1 MHRFNKTYTIVT
13 ALFLMLCTL
22 GFSQDEY
29 IVNHSKF
36 MQKTNPSYFG
46 LNSLNKTGV
55 LYNQMKLNEFD
66 KMDNKYV
73 FGALS
78 FDNLDFSL
86 GLDVNSF
93 KIQNTGLTINLANLS
108 YVYKLQFDNDLY
120 FLPAVTLGFGSQSV
134 NPENLIFEDQL
145 NTATGF
151 INTES
156 IDPLAPVISNVNY
169 LDLGASFLLHSDRFM
184 AGLTLKHLNKPNTSY
199 NKEVPF
205 EKPIQISLQGAYE
218 FDLNPYERRYLPRY
232 SYLFAYGSFTKF
244 GDAVLIYLSQ
254 DFQLGEFSIGLSQQ
268 AASLNTFA
276 LNNVGVSIGLA
287 VENFDF
293 GILYNFPFQSP
304 GAVFS
309 PSIFELFVTFDFSI
323 YRRNRRGQY
332 NRLQTDNYF

>member
-1 MHRFNKTYTIVT
+1 MMSKRYTYPLI
-13 ALFLMLCTL
+13 LFIFMM
-22 GFSQDEY
+22 SVSVNAQDEY
-29 IVNHSKF
+29 IINHSKF
-36 MQKTNPSYFG
+36 LQKTNPSYFG
-46 LNSLNKTGV
+46 FNSLNKTGV

-86 GLDVNSF
+86 GVDINSF
-93 KIQNTGLTINLANLS
+93 KIQNTGLTLNLANLS
-108 YVYKLQFDNDLY
+108 YVYKLQLDNDLF
-120 FLPAVTLGFGSQSV
+120 FLPAVTIGFGSSSV

-145 NTATGF
+145 NTGSGL

-169 LDLGASFLLHSDRFM
+169 MDLGASFIVHSDRFM
-184 AGLTLKHLNKPNTSY
+184 AGLTLKHLNKPNTAY

-268 AASLNTFA
+268 AASLNSFA
-276 LNNVGVSIGLA
+276 LNNVGISIGLA

-293 GILYNFPFQSP
+293 GVLYNFPFQSP

-332 NRLQTDNYF
+332 NRLQTDNYY

>member
-254 DFQLGEFSIGLSQQ
+254 DFQLGEFSVGLSQQ

-332 NRLQTDNYF
+332 NRLQTDNYY

>member
-1 MHRFNKTYTIVT
+1 MKNISSTYRLII
-13 ALFLMLCTL
+13 LMAICFGVNLHA
-22 GFSQDEY
+22 QEEY

-46 LNSLNKTGV
+46 FNSLNKTGV

-86 GLDVNSF
+86 GVDINSF
-93 KIQNTGLTINLANLS
+93 KIQNTGLTVNLANLS

-120 FLPAVTLGFGSQSV
+120 FLPAVTIGFGSSSV

-156 IDPLAPVISNVNY
+156 VDPLAPVISNVNY
-169 LDLGASFLLHSDRFM
+169 LDLGASFMLHTDKFM

-254 DFQLGEFSIGLSQQ
+254 DFQLGEFSVGLSQQ
-268 AASLNTFA
+268 AASLNSFA

-293 GILYNFPFQSP
+293 GVLYNFPFQSP

-332 NRLQTDNYF
+332 NRLQIDNYY

>member
-1 MHRFNKTYTIVT
+1 MQNKKRTYQLVT
-13 ALFLMLCTL
+13 VFLLL
-22 GFSQDEY
+22 VGSFLHAQEEY

-46 LNSLNKTGV
+46 FNSLNRTGV

-78 FDNLDFSL
+78 FSSLDFSL
-86 GLDVNSF
+86 GVDVNSF

-120 FLPAVTLGFGSQSV
+120 FLPAVTIGFGSSSV
-134 NPENLIFEDQL
+134 NPENLVFEDQL
-145 NTATGF
+145 DTATGF
-151 INTES
+151 INSES
-156 IDPLAPVISNVNY
+156 IDPLAPIISNVNY
-169 LDLGASFLLHSDRFM
+169 MDLGASFMLHSDKFM
-184 AGLTLKHLNKPNTSY
+184 AGLTLKHLNRPNTSY

-205 EKPIQISLQGAYE
+205 EKPIQISVQGAYE
-218 FDLNPYERRYLPRY
+218 FDLNPYERRFLPSY

-244 GDAVLIYLSQ
+244 GDSVLIYLSQ
-254 DFQLGEFSIGLSQQ
+254 DFQLGEFSLGLSQQ
-268 AASLNTFA
+268 ASSLNTFA

-293 GILYNFPFQSP
+293 GVLYNFPFQSP

-309 PSIFELFVTFDFSI
+309 PSIFELFVTFDFSV

-332 NRLQTDNYF
+332 NRLQTDNYY

>member
-1 MHRFNKTYTIVT
+1 MRGLKFTYS
-13 ALFLMLCTL
+13 FLTL
-22 GFSQDEY
+22 LLVLTFTSSWAQDEY

-46 LNSLNKTGV
+46 FNSLNKTGV

-73 FGALS
+73 FGALA
-78 FDNLDFSL
+78 FQNLDFSL
-86 GLDVNSF
+86 GVDINSF

-120 FLPAVTLGFGSQSV
+120 FLPAVTIGFGSRSV

-156 IDPLAPVISNVNY
+156 IDPLAPVISSVNY
-169 LDLGASFLLHSDRFM
+169 LDLGASFMLHTDRFM
-184 AGLTLKHLNKPNTSY
+184 AGLALKHLNKPNTSY
-199 NKEVPF
+199 NQEV
-205 EKPIQISLQGAYE
+205 EAEMPIQISVQGAYE

-232 SYLFAYGSFTKF
+232 SYLYAYGSFTKF
-244 GDAVLIYLSQ
+244 GDALLIYLSQ
-254 DFQLGEFSIGLSQQ
+254 DFQLGEFSVGLSQQ

-276 LNNVGVSIGLA
+276 LNNVGISIGLA

-304 GAVFS
+304 GAVYS

-332 NRLQTDNYF
+332 NRLQIDNYY

>member
-1 MHRFNKTYTIVT
+1 MRNKRRTYKLLLGIV
-13 ALFLMLCTL
+13 LLM
-22 GFSQDEY
+22 SISINAQEEY

-36 MQKTNPSYFG
+36 MQKSNPSYFG
-46 LNSLNKTGV
+46 FNNLNKVGV
-55 LYNQMKLNEFD
+55 LFNQMKLNEFD
-66 KMDNKYV
+66 KMDNKYA
-73 FGALS
+73 FGALA
-78 FDNLDFSL
+78 FENLDFSI
-86 GLDVNSF
+86 GADINSF

-120 FLPAVTLGFGSQSV
+120 FLPAVTVGFGSSSV

-169 LDLGASFLLHSDRFM
+169 LDLGASFILHSDKFM

-199 NKEVPF
+199 NKEVPI
-205 EKPIQISLQGAYE
+205 EKPIQISIQGAYE

-232 SYLFAYGSFTKF
+232 SYLFTYGSFTKF

-254 DFQLGEFSIGLSQQ
+254 DFQLGEFSVGISEQ
-268 AASLNTFA
+268 AASLNNFA
-276 LNNVGVSIGLA
+276 LNNIGVSIGLA

-304 GAVFS
+304 GAVYS
-309 PSIFELFVTFDFSI
+309 PSIFELFVTFDFSVF
-323 YRRNRRGQY
+323 RRNRRGQY
-332 NRLQTDNYF
+332 NRLQIDNY

>member
-1 MHRFNKTYTIVT
+1 MQHFKKTYPFIT
-13 ALFLMLCTL
+13 ALFLMMFT
-22 GFSQDEY
+22 FSFAQDEY

-254 DFQLGEFSIGLSQQ
+254 DFQLGEFSVGLSQQ

-276 LNNVGVSIGLA
+276 LNNVGVSVGLA

-293 GILYNFPFQSP
+293 GVLYNFPFQSP

-332 NRLQTDNYF
+332 NRLQTDNYY

>member
-1 MHRFNKTYTIVT
+1 MQNKKRTYQLIVVF
-13 ALFLMLCTL
+13 FLLVGSVL
-22 GFSQDEY
+22 HAQEEY

-46 LNSLNKTGV
+46 FNSLNKTGV

-78 FDNLDFSL
+78 FSNLDFSL
-86 GLDVNSF
+86 GVDINSF

-120 FLPAVTLGFGSQSV
+120 FLPAVTVGFGSSSV
-134 NPENLIFEDQL
+134 NPENLVFEDQL
-145 NTATGF
+145 DTATGF
-151 INTES
+151 INSES

-169 LDLGASFLLHSDRFM
+169 LDLGASFMLHSDKFM
-184 AGLTLKHLNKPNTSY
+184 AGLTLKHLNRPNTSY

-205 EKPIQISLQGAYE
+205 EKPIQISVQGAYE
-218 FDLNPYERRYLPRY
+218 FDLNPYERRFLPRY

-244 GDAVLIYLSQ
+244 GDSVLIYLSQ
-254 DFQLGEFSIGLSQQ
+254 DFQLGEFSLGLSQQ
-268 AASLNTFA
+268 ASSLNTFA

-293 GILYNFPFQSP
+293 GVLYNFPFQSP

-332 NRLQTDNYF
+332 NRLQTDNYY

>member
-1 MHRFNKTYTIVT
+1 MMNKRGTYKLLLGIVLLMSITIH
-13 ALFLMLCTL
+13 A
-22 GFSQDEY
+22 QEEY

-36 MQKTNPSYFG
+36 MQKSNPSYFG
-46 LNSLNKTGV
+46 FNNLNKVGV
-55 LYNQMKLNEFD
+55 LFNQMKLNEFD
-66 KMDNKYV
+66 KMDNKYA
-73 FGALS
+73 FGALA
-78 FDNLDFSL
+78 FENLDFSI
-86 GLDVNSF
+86 GADINSF

-120 FLPAVTLGFGSQSV
+120 FLPAVTVGFGSSSV

-169 LDLGASFLLHSDRFM
+169 LDLGASFILHTDKFM

-199 NKEVPF
+199 NKEVPI
-205 EKPIQISLQGAYE
+205 EKPIQISIQGAYE

-232 SYLFAYGSFTKF
+232 SYLFTYGSFTKF

-254 DFQLGEFSIGLSQQ
+254 DFQLGEFSVGISEQ
-268 AASLNTFA
+268 AASLNNFA

-304 GAVFS
+304 GAVYS

-323 YRRNRRGQY
+323 FRRNRRGQY
-332 NRLQTDNYF
+332 NRLQIDNY

>member
-1 MHRFNKTYTIVT
+1 MQKFNKKYTAIT
-13 ALFLMLCTL
+13 ALFLMMFALS
-22 GFSQDEY
+22 FSQDEY

-145 NTATGF
+145 NTATWF

-254 DFQLGEFSIGLSQQ
+254 DFQLGEFSVGLSQQ

-332 NRLQTDNYF
+332 NRLQTDNYY

>member
-46 LNSLNKTGV
+46 FNSLNKTGV

-86 GLDVNSF
+86 GVDVNSF

-120 FLPAVTLGFGSQSV
+120 FLPAVTIGFGSQSV

-169 LDLGASFLLHSDRFM
+169 LDLGASFILHSDRFM

-232 SYLFAYGSFTKF
+232 SYLYTYGSFTKF

-254 DFQLGEFSIGLSQQ
+254 DFQLGEFSVGLSQQ

-332 NRLQTDNYF
+332 NRLQTDNYY

>member
-1 MHRFNKTYTIVT
+1 MQNKKRTYQLVT
-13 ALFLMLCTL
+13 VFLLL
-22 GFSQDEY
+22 VGSFLHAQEEY

-46 LNSLNKTGV
+46 FNSLNRTGV

-78 FDNLDFSL
+78 FSSLDFSL
-86 GLDVNSF
+86 GVDVNSF

-120 FLPAVTLGFGSQSV
+120 FLPAVTIGFGSSSV
-134 NPENLIFEDQL
+134 NPENLVFEDQL
-145 NTATGF
+145 DTATGF
-151 INTES
+151 INSES
-156 IDPLAPVISNVNY
+156 IDPLAPIISNVNY
-169 LDLGASFLLHSDRFM
+169 MDLGASFMLHSDKFM
-184 AGLTLKHLNKPNTSY
+184 AGLTLKHLNRPNTSY

-205 EKPIQISLQGAYE
+205 EKPIQISVQGAYE

-244 GDAVLIYLSQ
+244 GDSVLIYLSQ
-254 DFQLGEFSIGLSQQ
+254 DFQLGEFSLGLSQQ
-268 AASLNTFA
+268 ASSLNTFA

-293 GILYNFPFQSP
+293 GVLYNFPFQSP

-332 NRLQTDNYF
+332 NRLQTDNYY

>member
-1 MHRFNKTYTIVT
+1 MRNKRRTNKLLLGIILLMTIYLN
-13 ALFLMLCTL
+13 A
-22 GFSQDEY
+22 QEEY

-36 MQKTNPSYFG
+36 MHKSNPSYFG
-46 LNSLNKTGV
+46 FNNLNKVGV
-55 LYNQMKLNEFD
+55 LFNQMKLNEFD
-66 KMDNKYV
+66 KMDNKYAY
-73 FGALS
+73 GALA
-78 FDNLDFSL
+78 FENLDFSL
-86 GLDVNSF
+86 GADINSF

-120 FLPAVTLGFGSQSV
+120 FLPAVTVGFGSSSV

-156 IDPLAPVISNVNY
+156 VDPLAPVISNVNY
-169 LDLGASFLLHSDRFM
+169 LDLGASFILHSDKFM
-184 AGLTLKHLNKPNTSY
+184 AGLSLKHLNKPNTSY
-199 NKEVPF
+199 NKEVPID
-205 EKPIQISLQGAYE
+205 KPIQISVQGAYE

-232 SYLFAYGSFTKF
+232 SYLFTYGSFTKF

-254 DFQLGEFSIGLSQQ
+254 DFQLGEFSIGISEQ
-268 AASLNTFA
+268 AASLNNFA

-304 GAVFS
+304 GAVYS
-309 PSIFELFVTFDFSI
+309 PSIFELFVTFDFSVF
-323 YRRNRRGQY
+323 RRNRRGQY
-332 NRLQTDNYF
+332 NRLQIDNY

>member
-13 ALFLMLCTL
+13 VLFLMLCTL

-46 LNSLNKTGV
+46 LNSLNRTGV

-86 GLDVNSF
+86 GVDVNSF

-120 FLPAVTLGFGSQSV
+120 FLPAVTIGFGSQSV

-254 DFQLGEFSIGLSQQ
+254 DFQLGEFSVGLSQQ

-293 GILYNFPFQSP
+293 GVLYNFPFQSP

-332 NRLQTDNYF
+332 NRLQTDNYY

>member
-46 LNSLNKTGV
+46 LNSLNRTGV

-78 FDNLDFSL
+78 FDNLNFSL
-86 GLDVNSF
+86 GVDVNSF

-120 FLPAVTLGFGSQSV
+120 FLPAVTIGFGSQSV

-205 EKPIQISLQGAYE
+205 EKPVQISLQGAYE

-254 DFQLGEFSIGLSQQ
+254 DFQLGEFSVGLSQQ

-293 GILYNFPFQSP
+293 GVLYNFPFQSP

-332 NRLQTDNYF
+332 NRLQTDNYY

>member
-46 LNSLNKTGV
+46 FNSLNKTGV

-86 GLDVNSF
+86 GVDVNSF

-120 FLPAVTLGFGSQSV
+120 FLPAVTIGFGSQSV

-169 LDLGASFLLHSDRFM
+169 LDLGASFILHSDRFM

-232 SYLFAYGSFTKF
+232 SYLYTYGSFTKF

-254 DFQLGEFSIGLSQQ
+254 DFQLGEFSVGLSQQ

-309 PSIFELFVTFDFSI
+309 PSIFEVFVTFDFS
-323 YRRNRRGQY
+323 NG
-332 NRLQTDNYF
+332 

>member
-1 MHRFNKTYTIVT
+1 MRKKSPTYRFLFGFI
-13 ALFLMLCTL
+13 FLMGSLL
-22 GFSQDEY
+22 YAQEEY
-29 IVNHSKF
+29 IVNNSKF
-36 MQKTNPSYFG
+36 MQKSNPSYFG
-46 LNSLNKTGV
+46 FNNLNKVGV

-86 GLDVNSF
+86 GADINSF
-93 KIQNTGLTINLANLS
+93 KIQNTGLTINLVNLS

-120 FLPAVTLGFGSQSV
+120 FLPAVTVGFGSSSV

-169 LDLGASFLLHSDRFM
+169 LDLGASFILHSERFM
-184 AGLTLKHLNKPNTSY
+184 AGLSLKHLNRPNTSY
-199 NKEVPF
+199 NQEVPY
-205 EKPIQISLQGAYE
+205 EKPIQISVQGAYE

-232 SYLFAYGSFTKF
+232 SYLYTYGSFTKF

-254 DFQLGEFSIGLSQQ
+254 DFQLGEFSVGISEQ
-268 AASLNTFA
+268 AAALNNFA
-276 LNNVGVSIGLA
+276 LNNVGLSIGLA

-304 GAVFS
+304 GAVYS
-309 PSIFELFVTFDFSI
+309 PSIFELFVTFDFSV

-332 NRLQTDNYF
+332 NRLQTDNYY

>member
-254 DFQLGEFSIGLSQQ
+254 DFQLGEFSVGLSQQ

>member
-1 MHRFNKTYTIVT
+1 MMNKRRTYKLLLGIV
-13 ALFLMLCTL
+13 LLM
-22 GFSQDEY
+22 SISINAQEEY

-36 MQKTNPSYFG
+36 MQKSNPSYFG
-46 LNSLNKTGV
+46 FNNLNKVGV
-55 LYNQMKLNEFD
+55 LFNQMKLNEFD
-66 KMDNKYV
+66 KMDNKYA
-73 FGALS
+73 FGALA
-78 FDNLDFSL
+78 FENLDFSI
-86 GLDVNSF
+86 GADINSF

-120 FLPAVTLGFGSQSV
+120 FLPAVTVGFGSSSV

-169 LDLGASFLLHSDRFM
+169 FDLGASFILHSDKFM
-184 AGLTLKHLNKPNTSY
+184 AGLTFKHLNKPNTSY
-199 NKEVPF
+199 NKEVPI
-205 EKPIQISLQGAYE
+205 EKPIQISIQGAYE

-232 SYLFAYGSFTKF
+232 SYLFTYGSFTKF

-254 DFQLGEFSIGLSQQ
+254 DFQLGEFSVGISEQ
-268 AASLNTFA
+268 AASLNNFA
-276 LNNVGVSIGLA
+276 LNNIGVSIGLA

-304 GAVFS
+304 GAVYS
-309 PSIFELFVTFDFSI
+309 PSIFELFVTFDFSVF
-323 YRRNRRGQY
+323 RRNRRGQY
-332 NRLQTDNYF
+332 NRLQIDNY